1 MERDPIVAEVSERRE
16 AYARKFNYDLRA
28 ICRDLKEQEN
38 RSGRKTV
45 VFPPKRIKPVQSI
58 PTVRPGNSQSDS

>member
-1 MERDPIVAEVSERRE
+1 MERDPIVAEVRERRE

-45 VFPPKRIKPVQSI
+45 VLPPKQVKAVKPAPRS
-58 PTVRPGNSQSDS
+58 